1 MFRRKVKYT
10 AVDKML
16 SKLLQKQGLSK
27 KEAFRLIEKNVY
39 ASGEEE
45 AASSNPQEEADYP
58 PVSLDVTFEL
68 RELQLRRVLLA
79 RRIKEGKL

>member
-27 KEAFRLIEKNVY
+27 KEAFRLIEKEVY
-39 ASGEEE
+39 ASSEEE
-45 AASSNPQEEADYP
+45 TAVSNEEDADYP

>member
-58 PVSLDVTFEL
+58 RSAWMSLSNCVNCNYG
-68 RELQLRRVLLA
+68 VYCWPGA
-79 RRIKEGKL
+79 